1 MALYDRAVK
10 WSDLGIKLNFLRDKN
25 CSHWKLM
32 TWLDGKL
39 RIWARV
45 CKNKDIQVVSQM
57 SDSCRRPKRRL
68 MKSGA
73 VQGGEDE
80 DLCGVLAHHLR
91 PVHSVLPMTER
102 ASTRKR
108 QVNKITYNQ
117 QPPPPPN
124 CVMTQKRRAGTGLRL
139 NKGNKIWRR
148 EIKVTVIPTEQE
160 WWREKKRGSLER

>member
-1 MALYDRAVK
+1 M
-10 WSDLGIKLNFLRDKN
+10 
-25 CSHWKLM
+25 
-32 TWLDGKL
+32 
-39 RIWARV
+39 
-45 CKNKDIQVVSQM
+45 CKNKDAQVVWQM
-57 SDSCRRPKRRL
+57 SDSCGRPKHRL

-91 PVHSVLPMTER
+91 PVRGVLPMTER
-102 ASTRKR
+102 ASARKR

-139 NKGNKIWRR
+139 NKRKKIWQR

-160 WWREKKRGSLER
+160 